1 LEVHELVGVGPAQTR
16 LQAVAR
22 RGLTRFLGRDSELA
36 RLRQARQLAYDG
48 RGQVSALVA
57 EAGTGKSRLVYE
69 FAHSH
74 QLHGWLVLE
83 CTAVSYGRA
92 MSYRPVI
99 DLLKSYFEIQDQD
112 DLRAIGDKV
121 TGKVLALD
129 RRLEPTLPALL
140 SVLDVPV
147 EPSAGSAQATAWLA
161 LAPAQRRQ
169 RILDALRRLLLRE
182 ARKQPLLV
190 IFEDLHWI
198 DGETQ
203 ALLDDLVANLG
214 TERILLLVTYRP
226 EYAHSWGSKTYYGQM
241 RLGLL
246 SADRT
251 MALLDALLGDDAKLG
266 PLKQLLVKRGNPFFL
281 EEIVQTLV
289 ETKALEGSPGQ
300 YRLTRP
306 VDSIQ
311 VPATVQVMLAAR
323 IDRLPL
329 EEKRLLHIASVIGKR
344 VPFTLLQAVA
354 EMPEETLRGG
364 LDHLQA
370 AEFVYD
376 TGPFPDLEY
385 TFKHALTHDVA
396 YGTLLNES
404 RCELHASIVNAIEA
418 LYVDRLGEHIEQLA
432 HHALRGELREK
443 AVSYLRQAALKSV
456 ERSALHDAK
465 AWFEQALGVLQAL
478 PENQPMLS
486 LAFEIRLE
494 LRPVLMQLG
503 EARQM
508 VQRLREAEILAERLS
523 DDRLQVRAG
532 SFLTSIQAMLG
543 ELDKSLVTGTH
554 VLEVAG
560 CLGDWKLNMLAAI
573 SLGQVHY
580 LRGNYVRTVEL
591 LTDSIAT
598 IPADLIYDR
607 LDLTV
612 SASVYSRYW
621 LIVGLTQLGAF
632 DEATMHGAEAIRLAI
647 SSRHAYTAGL
657 AYFGASRLHLVRGDW
672 ANPVFELGIEALRTA
687 NVPTLYPY
695 AVSESAWVLAQLGKV
710 RAAFDRIREGEKL
723 LQRQLE
729 KGYVSQCSTYWGVL
743 VCCLTNAPRRSA

>member
-1 LEVHELVGVGPAQTR
+1 M
-16 LQAVAR
+16 
-22 RGLTRFLGRDSELA
+22 
-36 RLRQARQLAYDG
+36 
-48 RGQVSALVA
+48 
-57 EAGTGKSRLVYE
+57 
-69 FAHSH
+69 
-74 QLHGWLVLE
+74 LE
-83 CTAVSYGRA
+83 CAAVSYGKA
-92 MSYRPVI
+92 MSYLPVAN
-99 DLLKSYFEIQDQD
+99 LLKSYFEIRDQD
-112 DLRAIGDKV
+112 SFQAIGDKV
-121 TGKVLALD
+121 AGKLLGLNRA
-129 RRLEPTLPALL
+129 LEPMLPALL

-147 EPSAGSAQATAWLA
+147 NNAAWLA

-169 RILDALRRLLLRE
+169 RIIDALRGLLLQE
-182 ARKQPLLV
+182 ARKQPLLL

-203 ALLDDLVANLG
+203 ALLDNLVASLS
-214 TERILLLVTYRP
+214 TDRILLLVTYRP
-226 EYAHSWGSKTYYGQM
+226 EYEHGWSSKSHYGQI

-251 MALLDALLGDDAKLG
+251 MALLHALLGDNSTLA

-281 EEIVQTLV
+281 EETVRTLV
-289 ETKALEGSPGQ
+289 ETKDLEGSPGR
-300 YRLTRP
+300 YRLIRP

-329 EEKRLLHIASVIGKR
+329 EEKRLLQVASVVGKR
-344 VPFTLLQAVA
+344 VPLTLLRVVA
-354 EMPEETLRGG
+354 EMPKDTFRSG

-370 AEFVYD
+370 AEFIYE
-376 TGPFPDLEY
+376 TGLFPDLEY

-396 YGTLLNES
+396 YGTLLNSS
-404 RCELHASIVNAIEA
+404 RRELHASIVNAIEA
-418 LYVDRLGEHIEQLA
+418 LYGDRLGEHIEQLA

-456 ERSALHDAK
+456 ERSALPDAK
-465 AWFEQALGVLQAL
+465 AWFEQALSVLQAL
-478 PENQPMLS
+478 PESQPMLR

-494 LRPVLMQLG
+494 LRPVLMQLS

-508 VQRLREAEILAERLS
+508 VERLREAEILADRLS
-523 DDRLQVRAG
+523 DDQLRVRAG
-532 SFLTSIQAMLG
+532 SFLTSIQAMIG
-543 ELDKSLVTGTH
+543 ELDKSLVTGIRA
-554 VLEVAG
+554 LEIARS
-560 CLGDWKLNMLAAI
+560 LKDWKLNMPATI

-580 LRGNYVRTVEL
+580 LRGDYGRTAEL
-591 LTDSIAT
+591 LADSIAA
-598 IPADLIYDR
+598 IPADSIYDR

-621 LIVGLTQLGAF
+621 LVVALTQLGDF
-632 DEATMHGAEAIRLAI
+632 VDATMHAAEAIRLAI

-657 AYFGASRLHLVRGDW
+657 AYLGASRLHLLRGDW

-710 RAAFDRIREGEKL
+710 PAALDRIREGERL
-723 LQRQLE
+723 LQRQAE
-729 KGYVSQCSTYWGVL
+729 TGYVSQCSWAYHVL
-743 VCCLTNAPRRSA
+743 GRACLLLDQRDEAKRLVGRAIELASHQPGFAAHALHLLGDIATHPDRFDAESSEAYYRQSLALAEPRGMRPLIAHCHYGLSKLYQRTGKHET